1 VVVIPCGCGTNWC
14 FACSG
19 LDHRSVI
26 HHCERSSR
34 ASLCCS
40 VDLTECQ
47 LVLTVLDPSHA
58 TTLWSGSRKTVTHF
72 DHAAPVTLLTSPDCA
87 VLIELRIVAAN
98 DGENANWIMA
108 NTKMCPSCKVHIE
121 KNQGCNHMT
130 CKQCRHEFCWLCKAK
145 WAYVSS
151 PCIV

>member
-1 VVVIPCGCGTNWC
+1 MRLRGSGGCAGVVVIPCGCGTNWC

-87 VLIELRIVAAN
+87 VLIELRMLQPTTARMQTGSWLTPRCVLAARC
-98 DGENANWIMA
+98 ISRR
-108 NTKMCPSCKVHIE
+108 TKDAI
-121 KNQGCNHMT
+121 T
-130 CKQCRHEFCWLCKAK
+130 
-145 WAYVSS
+145 
-151 PCIV
+151 